1 MRKDVL
7 KLWSNQRKPTIQ
19 HGVQDLLRNWDRQ
32 GMRKKNRRR
41 NDAILAAQ
49 AEEHQAQAVLA
60 ALEKIELDS
69 NDA

>member
-1 MRKDVL
+1 
-7 KLWSNQRKPTIQ
+7 
-19 HGVQDLLRNWDRQ
+19 
-32 GMRKKNRRR
+32 MRKKNRRR